1 MKNIQLTENDRIN
14 DRAMVTCDNIMST
27 SKKVVKKINQKYQ
40 QAFNSVRTPIEHF
53 ASLD

>member
-27 SKKVVKKINQKYQ
+27 SKKVVKKNQSKIPTG
-40 QAFNSVRTPIEHF
+40 F
-53 ASLD
+53 